1 MEVSVFAKKDTATN
15 QVSSPS
21 TLFEYFRNNCKTVLS
36 TFSFYCV
43 FPRIPRW
50 TNIRPPTVNRFLFV
64 TGLLQGLSVINNKKC
79 PCILIVDFSSS
90 PTSPSGPVT
99 GPSSTLPETPNS
111 LIGVSSKLAIS
122 AHRSPLRK
130 SPAFYLQLLLWRLFL
145 GLLCLPLRHRLRK
158 GTGSKGKKG
167 GYDFDFE
174 FDSDL
179 DDLDSSS
186 FPLSPSTKAPPRD
199 SQTVIQIND
208 D

>member
-1 MEVSVFAKKDTATN
+1 LTAASYDINIPSLFNPFLTSVGRVTDQISDPSGSKAFLMEVSVFAKKDTATN
-15 QVSSPS
+15 Q
-21 TLFEYFRNNCKTVLS
+21 TVLS

-145 GLLCLPLRHRLRK
+145 GLLCLPLRHLLRIK
-158 GTGSKGKKG
+158 ALAAKVRNGGTIST
-167 GYDFDFE
+167 
-174 FDSDL
+174 L
-179 DDLDSSS
+179 SST
-186 FPLSPSTKAPPRD
+186 L
-199 SQTVIQIND
+199 I
-208 D
+208 